1 MNAAAAA
8 KRVWSAV
15 RRVYPRCG
23 MISQAVAFNMFLA
36 FFPMLLVVLGILSSY
51 VNTRA
56 ALPDVVEGLYAVL
69 PPGSR
74 QMMTAFLLAR
84 AAHPWHWALLGCSGT
99 LLAGSQVMKLLME
112 GIQIIHA
119 DQDKHSFLGRQ
130 FRGFLLLLATLAP
143 FLVVVLLTVF
153 GLPLRKW
160 TMRELGRSGLAGGFE
175 SVMFPAIAMVLAM
188 IVLAVIY
195 SVAHPVTRG
204 WREVLPG
211 AAAATLAWW
220 AVNSLFGIY
229 VRRMQY
235 SQVYG
240 GLAAAIGLMVWM
252 ELSAVIVFLGAA
264 WNAEA
269 AARES
274 EKREAR

>member
-1 MNAAAAA
+1 MNAAPAV
-8 KRVWSAV
+8 KRVGSAV

-36 FFPMLLVVLGILSSY
+36 FFPMLLVVLGILRSY
-51 VNTRA
+51 VSPRA

-74 QMMTAFLLAR
+74 QMMATFRVAR
-84 AAHPWHWALLGCSGT
+84 AAHPWHWALVGCSGT

-160 TMRELGRSGLAGGFE
+160 AMRELGRSGLASGFE

-195 SVAHPVTRG
+195 SVAHPVTPG

-211 AAAATLAWW
+211 AAAATLAWGGGDL
-220 AVNSLFGIY
+220 LFGVY
-229 VRRMQY
+229 GRRMQGR
-235 SQVYG
+235 G
-240 GLAAAIGLMVWM
+240 GCGGVAAGVG
-252 ELSAVIVFLGAA
+252 V
-264 WNAEA
+264 
-269 AARES
+269 
-274 EKREAR
+274 

>member
-56 ALPDVVEGLYAVL
+56 ALRDVVEGLYAVL

-74 QMMTAFLLAR
+74 QMMTGFLLAR

-119 DQDKHSFLGRQ
+119 
-130 FRGFLLLLATLAP
+130 
-143 FLVVVLLTVF
+143 
-153 GLPLRKW
+153 
-160 TMRELGRSGLAGGFE
+160 RSE
-175 SVMFPAIAMVLAM
+175 
-188 IVLAVIY
+188 
-195 SVAHPVTRG
+195 
-204 WREVLPG
+204 E
-211 AAAATLAWW
+211 
-220 AVNSLFGIY
+220 
-229 VRRMQY
+229 RRVGKECR
-235 SQVYG
+235 SR
-240 GLAAAIGLMVWM
+240 W
-252 ELSAVIVFLGAA
+252 
-264 WNAEA
+264 
-269 AARES
+269 
-274 EKREAR
+274 

>member
-1 MNAAAAA
+1 MNAVEAA

-15 RRVYPRCG
+15 RRLYPRCG

-112 GIQIIHA
+112 GSRLFMPTRTSTRFWE
-119 DQDKHSFLGRQ
+119 DSSGDSCCCWRRWRRFWWWCCSRCLDCRCENGRC
-130 FRGFLLLLATLAP
+130 GNSGGPGWPTD
-143 FLVVVLLTVF
+143 
-153 GLPLRKW
+153 LR
-160 TMRELGRSGLAGGFE
+160 A
-175 SVMFPAIAMVLAM
+175 
-188 IVLAVIY
+188 
-195 SVAHPVTRG
+195 
-204 WREVLPG
+204 
-211 AAAATLAWW
+211 
-220 AVNSLFGIY
+220 
-229 VRRMQY
+229 
-235 SQVYG
+235 
-240 GLAAAIGLMVWM
+240 
-252 ELSAVIVFLGAA
+252 
-264 WNAEA
+264 
-269 AARES
+269 
-274 EKREAR
+274 

>member
-1 MNAAAAA
+1 MNAAAA

-56 ALPDVVEGLYAVL
+56 ALPDVVEGLYAVV
-69 PPGSR
+69 P
-74 QMMTAFLLAR
+74 
-84 AAHPWHWALLGCSGT
+84 
-99 LLAGSQVMKLLME
+99 
-112 GIQIIHA
+112 
-119 DQDKHSFLGRQ
+119 
-130 FRGFLLLLATLAP
+130 
-143 FLVVVLLTVF
+143 LTVF

-160 TMRELGRSGLAGGFE
+160 TMQEFGRSRLVSGFE
-175 SVMFPAIAMVLAM
+175 SVMFPAIAMVLA
-188 IVLAVIY
+188 IVVLAVIY

>member
-1 MNAAAAA
+1 
-8 KRVWSAV
+8 
-15 RRVYPRCG
+15 

-56 ALPDVVEGLYAVL
+56 ALLDVVGRLHALL

-74 QMMTAFLLAR
+74 QVVVDFLLPR
-84 AAHPWHWALLGCSGT
+84 AAHPWRWALLGWGGT
-99 LLAGSQVMKLLME
+99 LLAGTQVMKLLME
-112 GIQIIHA
+112 GIQVIHA

-130 FRGFLLLLATLAP
+130 FRAFLLLLLTLAP
-143 FLVVVLLTVF
+143 FLLVVLLTVF

-160 TMRELGRSGLAGGFE
+160 AIREFGSAGLLSAFW
-175 SVMFPAIAMVLAM
+175 SVLFPAIAMVVAIL
-188 IVLAVIY
+188 VLTVIY

-211 AAAATLAWW
+211 AAAATVAWW

-229 VRRMQY
+229 VRKMQY
-235 SQVYG
+235 GLVYG
-240 GLAAAIGLMVWM
+240 GLAAAIGLMAWM
-252 ELSAVIVFLGAA
+252 QLSAVIVFLGAA

-269 AARES
+269 AARGS
-274 EKREAR
+274 GKAAAP

>member
-1 MNAAAAA
+1 MNAAAA
-8 KRVWSAV
+8 KRRLCGAG

-56 ALPDVVEGLYAVL
+56 ALPEVVEGLYAIL

-74 QMMTAFLLAR
+74 QMMTTFLLAR

-119 DQDKHSFLGRQ
+119 DQDQHSFLGRQ
-130 FRGFLLLLATLAP
+130 FRGLLLLLVTLAP

-153 GLPLRKW
+153 GLPLR
-160 TMRELGRSGLAGGFE
+160 
-175 SVMFPAIAMVLAM
+175 
-188 IVLAVIY
+188 
-195 SVAHPVTRG
+195 
-204 WREVLPG
+204 
-211 AAAATLAWW
+211 
-220 AVNSLFGIY
+220 
-229 VRRMQY
+229 
-235 SQVYG
+235 
-240 GLAAAIGLMVWM
+240 
-252 ELSAVIVFLGAA
+252 
-264 WNAEA
+264 
-269 AARES
+269 
-274 EKREAR
+274 